1 MYRGISGFAPPPL
14 LYPVCRRHLERNAAP
29 CCAKYGLLP
38 RGHTRPF
45 GVAVQAVRRH
55 PRGPGGPLRDGRAG
69 ARGQG
74 PRGRGQGA
82 GAPTYIPDNLPKR
95 RRKGHA
101 HAFGGHAHALGVRLD
116 SPGMSV
122 ASRAAC
128 RCASGGNRT
137 YTMPPSLTLC
147 NVPRDKR
154 LRTAPLLY
162 PVCRWHLNRHVSS
175 LQ

>member
-1 MYRGISGFAPPPL
+1 MPL
-14 LYPVCRRHLERNAAP
+14 
-29 CCAKYGLLP
+29 
-38 RGHTRPF
+38 
-45 GVAVQAVRRH
+45 Q
-55 PRGPGGPLRDGRAG
+55 G
-69 ARGQG
+69 ARNTAFCHAAILDHSEWPCRPLGGILAALVARCAMVGQG
-74 PRGRGQGA
+74 PRGRDPGVGGRGQGRQ
-82 GAPTYIPDNLPKR
+82 PTSLTTCPRGDVR
-95 RRKGHA
+95 GHAHAFGGHA

-128 RCASGGNRT
+128 CCASGGNRT
-137 YTMPPSLTLC
+137 YTMPPFLTLC

-162 PVCRWHLNRHVSS
+162 PVCRWHLDRNVGA